1 MVGEEMEEGKQKKN
15 EESKNKRR
23 VFPRKKEKQE
33 ESGVAGQPQTDK
45 PKFGIRSAGAQ
56 LGRMNP
62 AKSVGV
68 KLFLIF
74 FTAIVAFVLILGLMS
89 YNKAR
94 STIQANAANS
104 NKQTIIQTSEKLD
117 IILKQY
123 EDIALQ
129 IFFDPETQ
137 NLLTDLSA

>member
-1 MVGEEMEEGKQKKN
+1 
-15 EESKNKRR
+15 
-23 VFPRKKEKQE
+23 
-33 ESGVAGQPQTDK
+33 
-45 PKFGIRSAGAQ
+45 
-56 LGRMNP
+56 MNP

-129 IFFDPETQ
+129 IF
-137 NLLTDLSA
+137 SIRKRKIC